1 MPHPAHRRLT
11 GRAIAWRLFVGAL
24 TLALASSLARAS
36 DAHLIAQLQAG
47 GLVVLI
53 RHAATDPGTGDPP
66 GFRLDDCATQRNL
79 SAAGRAQARA
89 LGDWFA
95 AQQIPVAEVRSSR
108 WCRCLETA
116 TQAFANMA
124 TVAPWPPLDSFFD
137 ARHREPKATAAALA
151 ALATSQAGNR
161 VWVTH
166 QVNITALS
174 GIFPAPGE
182 LVLMRPVAVADA
194 PPRLELVGR
203 LRP

>member
-1 MPHPAHRRLT
+1 MPHPAHRHLT
-11 GRAIAWRLFVGAL
+11 GRTTLWRIFMAAL
-24 TLALASSLARAS
+24 TLALASGVARAT
-36 DAHLIAQLQAG
+36 DAHLVAQLQAG

-53 RHAATDPGTGDPP
+53 RHAATEPGTGDPP
-66 GFRLDDCATQRNL
+66 GFRLGDCATQRNL
-79 SAAGRAQARA
+79 SAAGRAQSHA
-89 LGDWFA
+89 LGEWFA
-95 AQQIPVAEVRSSR
+95 AQQIPIADVRSSR
-108 WCRCLETA
+108 WCRCLDTA

-124 TVAPWPPLDSFFD
+124 TVTPWPPLDSFFD
-137 ARHREPKATAAALA
+137 ARHREPEATAAALT
-151 ALATSQAGNR
+151 ALASPLAGNR

-182 LVLMRPVAVADA
+182 LVLVRPVPVADA